1 MFSYPEM
8 QHLAWSEYNYV
19 LINISCSR
27 YNIPASQTRGL
38 FAFMFSEGECGCAWE
53 ITAGSATDFHSVAIA
68 T

>member
-1 MFSYPEM
+1 MFSYSQM
-8 QHLAWSEYNYV
+8 KHLAWSEYNYV

-38 FAFMFSEGECGCAWE
+38 FAFMRSEGWAWG